1 MALQLSLLEK
11 SDTTEELAVA
21 REQASVAKAT
31 IAALHREKFELQN
44 HVRNEQEKKQQGL
57 EQGSQLKQELSLA
70 QAESRSAQGMAIAPQ
85 SQAPGGEEQVDT
97 LKRELAQAQGQASST
112 KATVAA
118 LHKELFD
125 LQSLVRNS
133 KLKEKEEGEHTL
145 SAQNERLKAELRA
158 LRVELSKLQIQAIT
172 AQSPTSTELQ
182 EEVTCL
188 KEKNTR
194 LVQKCG
200 SLQGELFAAQGME
213 IDRAWN
219 KSGDVAGDVAGVQRF
234 KMIEFFS
241 KMTTQAKDAMRR
253 YELGK
258 DANTSH
264 DLMDIAAMDVAAFC
278 SQLEAKSALVL
289 DLERQLQ
296 GAHAQVATLL
306 DQLQTAHTQRDLM
319 NQELSEMQR
328 HIYKPDAAHV
338 QMAQVK
344 VTHANA
350 ALVQSKATPAPST
363 SDTELI
369 ALFDQASEQLEEAKS
384 KQFVLERAKSLP
396 ADPKPESLS
405 ETVRSQNP
413 IAGNNVYRRLRMAQ
427 TVYSRNVDQVTLT
440 K

>member
-1 MALQLSLLEK
+1 MFELQTKNFGKPDQNEALVHELQQKLANSQDTVKQLQQEMTVLQLKSFDKENVGKELAHEKLACSSAKATIVQLQSQPQTASKEGIPSEREVYLEKKLRDAMITVTELNNETMALQLSLLEK

-213 IDRAWN
+213 VPRDGHWQRAPEPCPSTAFPPLPQGPHTTYGIDRSRMEQVWRC
-219 KSGDVAGDVAGVQRF
+219 GWRCGWC
-234 KMIEFFS
+234 
-241 KMTTQAKDAMRR
+241 TT
-253 YELGK
+253 L
-258 DANTSH
+258 
-264 DLMDIAAMDVAAFC
+264 
-278 SQLEAKSALVL
+278 
-289 DLERQLQ
+289 
-296 GAHAQVATLL
+296 
-306 DQLQTAHTQRDLM
+306 
-319 NQELSEMQR
+319 
-328 HIYKPDAAHV
+328 
-338 QMAQVK
+338 
-344 VTHANA
+344 
-350 ALVQSKATPAPST
+350 
-363 SDTELI
+363 
-369 ALFDQASEQLEEAKS
+369 
-384 KQFVLERAKSLP
+384 
-396 ADPKPESLS
+396 
-405 ETVRSQNP
+405 
-413 IAGNNVYRRLRMAQ
+413 
-427 TVYSRNVDQVTLT
+427 
-440 K
+440 